1 MRKRRQRDRETE
13 GRRDNS
19 VSPSL
24 RLSVPLSLLKAVES
38 RLFVLVNLEDGQQ
51 LRDHEQVF
59 DFLREV
65 EQLQAASGVLGRRV
79 ARDQLAYARAVD
91 VADSAEVED
100 DLVLARIEQFADGVA
115 QLHAAFADG
124 DLAEH
129 FQNDYIA
136 YSAFSNFQLHRVCV
150 LLRSRRVTAALARGV
165 WTSKRSCR
173 LRGDGRIRRYP

>member
-1 MRKRRQRDRETE
+1 MMVLW
-13 GRRDNS
+13 S
-19 VSPSL
+19 FIIISPPCHTGASSAL
-24 RLSVPLSLLKAVES
+24 QVLLKAVES

-59 DFLREV
+59 DLFREI
-65 EQLQAASGVLGRRV
+65 EQFQTASCVLGRSV
-79 ARDQLAYARAVD
+79 ARDKLPYARAVD
-91 VADSAEVED
+91 VADSAEVQD

-115 QLHAAFADG
+115 QLHAAIADG

-165 WTSKRSCR
+165 WTSRLSCR
-173 LRGDGRIRRYP
+173 HRGGGCIRRCP

>member
-1 MRKRRQRDRETE
+1 MNNESASKYPP
-13 GRRDNS
+13 NY
-19 VSPSL
+19 
-24 RLSVPLSLLKAVES
+24 LLKAVER

-59 DFLREV
+59 DLLREV
-65 EQLQAASGVLGRRV
+65 EQLQAASGVLGGRV

-91 VADSAEVED
+91 VTDPAEVQD
-100 DLVLARIEQFADGVA
+100 DLVPTRIEQLTDGVA

-136 YSAFSNFQLHRVCV
+136 YGAFSNFQLHRVCV

-165 WTSKRSCR
+165 WTSRQSCP
-173 LRGDGRIRRYP
+173 LPGGGRIRRCP